1 MRRLSSIV
9 ALLCLANGPACSDS
23 TAFAVRSGPDA
34 QGGSGGVAGASGAA
48 GESGASGSS
57 GAAGP
62 GGSSGTAGSSGAS
75 GAGGAAGGDGGSCV
89 AGYRITEID
98 VGSTIVTNE
107 NEAALMPL
115 ALSSVPSGGSR
126 LAWMDAGGMVHIATL
141 DAGDR
146 LTSSSFTLPAH
157 DLADL
162 YADDRGGVILVARDA
177 RGGGT
182 QNCGTLTNL
191 CGSNLPSSE
200 SCYDMYLVR
209 FDGTTE
215 TWAAKLTD
223 STSSLPPYSTGPT
236 GPDVVFIWS
245 AYAHHG
251 RIASDG
257 SRYAAYFG
265 VALSRADDCTN
276 GGGTNGRGINIFQG
290 DRMKVVASDGTLQSD
305 GFNFG
310 CSTSGYERV
319 VWDAGARKFVAVCKT
334 GERISLAP
342 PSGMSTTI
350 SALDPYYGNL
360 GNVVVSPAGGYWLTA
375 SNAQTGQ
382 PAKAAGLADVH
393 LLHFSS
399 GTADRDLLIASDGAL
414 NERAP
419 HLAPFGATRM
429 LAAWETSS
437 VAGDLSANDR
447 NRNLYMQS
455 LNAATGAPEGGQIN
469 VPDVDG
475 NRYQEFRG
483 YPDGSVAY
491 AAPGS
496 TNTRIK
502 IVRVP
507 PCAP

>member
-1 MRRLSSIV
+1 MRRLLPPI
-9 ALLCLANGPACSDS
+9 ALLGLANGAACSDS
-23 TAFAVRSGPDA
+23 TAYAVRNGSDA
-34 QGGSGGVAGASGAA
+34 QGGAAGAGAGGSSGVAGASGA
-48 GESGASGSS
+48 GGT
-57 GAAGP
+57 
-62 GGSSGTAGSSGAS
+62 GGS
-75 GAGGAAGGDGGSCV
+75 AGGDGGTCV
-89 AGYRITEID
+89 SNYRITEID
-98 VGSTIVTNE
+98 VGSTIVANE
-107 NEAALMPL
+107 SEVALMPIV
-115 ALSSVPSGGSR
+115 LSPIPSGGSR
-126 LAWMDAGGMVHIATL
+126 LAWMDGGGMVHIATL
-141 DAGDR
+141 DSGDQ
-146 LTSSSFTLPAH
+146 LTSPSLTLPAH

-162 YADDRGGVILVARDA
+162 HADDRGGALLVARDA

-182 QNCGTLTNL
+182 LNCCTLTNL
-191 CGSNLPSSE
+191 CGTNLPSSE

-209 FDGTTE
+209 FDGTAE

-223 STSSLPPYSTGPT
+223 SSSSLPPYSTGPN

-276 GGGTNGRGINIFQG
+276 GGGTNGRGINIYQG
-290 DRMKVVASDGTLQSD
+290 DRMKVVAADGTLQSD
-305 GFNFG
+305 GFGIG

-319 VWDAGARKFVAVCKT
+319 VWDPAARKFVAVCKT

-342 PSGMSTTI
+342 PSGNTTTI
-350 SALDPYYGNL
+350 SALDPHYGNL
-360 GNVVVSPAGGYWLTA
+360 GNIVVSPAGGYWLTA
-375 SNAQTGQ
+375 SNAQPGQ
-382 PAKAAGLADVH
+382 PARATGLADVH
-393 LLHFSS
+393 LLHFAA
-399 GTADRDLLIASDGAL
+399 GAADRDLLIASDTAL

-437 VAGDLSANDR
+437 ATGDLNANDR
-447 NRNLYMQS
+447 NRKLYVQS
-455 LNAATGAPEGGQIN
+455 LSATTGTADGTQIN
-469 VPDVDG
+469 ISDVLG

-496 TNTRIK
+496 TSTRIK
-502 IVRVP
+502 IVRIP
-507 PCAP
+507 PCPP